1 VGGNQLETET
11 LNQER
16 KTSLGESLVAARER
30 RGLSRETVM
39 QQAHIPAHYLRML
52 EDDDYR
58 LISDQLYLLPFL
70 RKYANFLDIDPDE
83 TAMRLLHEVQRVE
96 NSPPPVRL
104 DEPLDVIRRYRRRN
118 WSKPIMFG
126 GLIAVIIGAY
136 IAQSRHK
143 DADTIPAP
151 TLQPPQA
158 AVVSPPSSASEGA
171 PNSFPATQSANAA
184 SVSQQHSS
192 GAQQPISGTTTP
204 MRGGTQAV
212 SQAMMVRVVSPNRQL
227 SNSPRGRNPGARQVP
242 GH

>member
-1 VGGNQLETET
+1 VGGNQLEIES
-11 LNQER
+11 LNQAH
-16 KTSLGESLVAARER
+16 KVSLGESLVAARER
-30 RGLSRETVM
+30 RGLSRETIA

-70 RKYANFLDIDPDE
+70 RKYAIFLDIDPDE

-96 NSPPPVRL
+96 NSPAPVRL
-104 DEPLDVIRRYRRRN
+104 DEPLEDIRRYRRRN

-136 IAQSRHK
+136 ITQSHHK
-143 DADTIPAP
+143 DADTILAP

-158 AVVSPPSSASEGA
+158 VAVLPSSSVSEEA
-171 PNSFPATQSANAA
+171 PNSLPATQSNSAA

-192 GAQQPISGTTTP
+192 AAPQLLSGTPTL
-204 MRGGTQAV
+204 MRGGTQAI
-212 SQAMMVRVVSPNRQL
+212 SQAMMVPVVSPNRQL
-227 SNSPRGRNPGARQVP
+227 SNLRRGRNPGARRVAD
-242 GH
+242 H

>member
-1 VGGNQLETET
+1 MGGNQLETET
-11 LNQER
+11 LNQAR
-16 KTSLGESLVAARER
+16 KASLGESLVAARER
-30 RGLSRETVM
+30 RGLSRETVV

-52 EDDDYR
+52 EDDDYQ

-70 RKYANFLDIDPDE
+70 RKYASFLDIDPDE

-143 DADTIPAP
+143 EADTIPAP
-151 TLQPPQA
+151 TFQPPKA
-158 AVVSPPSSASEGA
+158 AVVSPSSAVSEGA
-171 PNSFPATQSANAA
+171 PNSFPATQSASAA

-192 GAQQPISGTTTP
+192 AAQQPISGTTIP
-204 MRGGTQAV
+204 MREGTQAV

-227 SNSPRGRNPGARQVP
+227 PNSPRGRNPGAHQVP